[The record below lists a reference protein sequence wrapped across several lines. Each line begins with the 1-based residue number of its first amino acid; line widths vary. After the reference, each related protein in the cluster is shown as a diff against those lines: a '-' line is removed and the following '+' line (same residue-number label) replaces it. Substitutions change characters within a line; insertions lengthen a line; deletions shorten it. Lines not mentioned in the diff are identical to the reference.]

1 MKKGSDGR
9 KCLHY
14 LDRAVELNDYDEAA
28 LVARSRSAG
37 CSHLGQMFINV
48 IALGN
53 EGGFLNSQCKTYQ
66 FIMNAMVHFRCHH
79 HLGKNKEAIDDAMA
93 ACEIQPS
100 SGDCREGVLISID
113 IPPP

>member
-1 MKKGSDGR
+1 MVQGELEMKKGSDGR

-53 EGGFLNSQCKTYQ
+53 EGGFLNSQCNQ
-66 FIMNAMVHFRCHH
+66 FIMNAMVHCRCHH

-100 SGDCREGVLISID
+100 SGDCN
-113 IPPP
+113 

>member
-37 CSHLGQMFINV
+37 DGAAVIFRYLVNV
-48 IALGN
+48 FVYL
-53 EGGFLNSQCKTYQ
+53 LRYC
-66 FIMNAMVHFRCHH
+66 
-79 HLGKNKEAIDDAMA
+79 
-93 ACEIQPS
+93 
-100 SGDCREGVLISID
+100 
-113 IPPP
+113 

>member
-1 MKKGSDGR
+1 MVQGELEMKKGSDGR

-37 CSHLGQMFINV
+37 CSHLGQMFINA

-53 EGGFLNSQCKTYQ
+53 EGEFLNSQCKTYQ
-66 FIMNAMVHFRCHH
+66 FSMNLWFTAGVTITWEKTRKLLMTRWRLV
-79 HLGKNKEAIDDAMA
+79 K
-93 ACEIQPS
+93 S
-100 SGDCREGVLISID
+100 S
-113 IPPP
+113 PPQVTAEKVF